1 MEKYLAAFLF
11 AATVSVNAKTIQG
24 AVPIVCADEKTFIE
38 AIASF
43 NEEPFITAL
52 SKRDMG
58 NGLLTPA
65 ALVVFLNPKTGTF
78 TIAEKIDEMYC
89 VVAMGE
95 NMQPFFAKE
104 SQHPKKG
111 T

>member
-65 ALVVFLNPKTGTF
+65 ALVIFLNPKTGSF
-78 TIAEKIDEMYC
+78 TVAEKISDMYC

-95 NMQPFFAKE
+95 NMKPFFSEENK
-104 SQHPKKG
+104 PPRKG

>member
-1 MEKYLAAFLF
+1 MEKYLVAFLLSISI
-11 AATVSVNAKTIQG
+11 SVNAKSIQG
-24 AVPIVCADEKTFIE
+24 TVPIICADEKEFIGT
-38 AIASF
+38 IISF
-43 NEEPFITAL
+43 DEEPFITAL

-65 ALVVFLNPKTGTF
+65 ALVIFLNPKTGSY
-78 TIAEKIDEMYC
+78 TIAEKISDMYC

-95 NMQPFFAKE
+95 NMKPYLDEENK
-104 SQHPKKG
+104 PPRKG

>member
-1 MEKYLAAFLF
+1 MEKYLVAFLLSV
-11 AATVSVNAKTIQG
+11 TVSANAKNIQG
-24 AVPIVCADEKTFIE
+24 TVPIVCADEKEFVE

-65 ALVVFLNPKTGTF
+65 ALVIFLNPKTGSF
-78 TIAEKIDEMYC
+78 TVAEKISDMYC

-95 NMQPFFAKE
+95 NMKPFFSEENK
-104 SQHPKKG
+104 SPRKG
-111 T
+111 S

>member
-65 ALVVFLNPKTGTF
+65 ALVIFLNPKTGSF
-78 TIAEKIDEMYC
+78 TVAEKISDMYC

-95 NMQPFFAKE
+95 NMKPFFSEENKI
-104 SQHPKKG
+104 PRKG

>member
-1 MEKYLAAFLF
+1 MEKYLAAFLLM
-11 AATVSVNAKTIQG
+11 TTMSVNAKIIQG

-38 AIASF
+38 AIAIF

-52 SKRDMG
+52 SNRDLG

-78 TIAEKIDEMYC
+78 TIAEKVDEMYC

-95 NMQPFFAKE
+95 NMKPYLDKE
-104 SQHPKKG
+104 NKPPRTGS
-111 T
+111 

>member
-11 AATVSVNAKTIQG
+11 AVTMSVNAKNIQG
-24 AVPIVCADEKTFIE
+24 TVPIVCADEKEFIGT
-38 AIASF
+38 IVSF
-43 NEEPFITAL
+43 DEEPFITAL

-65 ALVVFLNPKTGTF
+65 ALVIFLNPKTGSF
-78 TIAEKIDEMYC
+78 TIAEKISDMYC

-95 NMQPFFAKE
+95 NMKPYLNEENK
-104 SQHPKKG
+104 PPRKG

>member
-1 MEKYLAAFLF
+1 MEKYLVAFLLMTSV
-11 AATVSVNAKTIQG
+11 TVSAKNIQG
-24 AVPIVCADEKTFIE
+24 SVPIVCADEKEFID
-38 AIASF
+38 AIDSF

-52 SKRDMG
+52 SKRDLG

-65 ALVVFLNPKTGTF
+65 SLVIFLNSKTGSF
-78 TIAEKIDEMYC
+78 TIAEKIDDMYC

-95 NMQPFFAKE
+95 NMQPFYSSDSKT
-104 SQHPKKG
+104 SRKG